1 MSEPIIVCPKCR
13 CEIPLTASLAAPLI
27 EQTRQSFQEQ
37 LAMKE
42 AEFEEKKEELRQKQN
57 ALARMRES
65 IEEQISSRIQLE
77 REQIAASEAK
87 KAREATAFEM
97 ETLSKEAQELRAILA
112 AYHEKL
118 AAAQN
123 EQAELLRKQRE
134 LEDAKRE
141 LDLTIEQKVQAS
153 LSNVRR
159 KAIND
164 VEEAFKLK
172 LSDKDHQLAALGRT
186 IEDLKRKAEQGSQ
199 QSQGEVLEIELEELL
214 QSKFPLDLI
223 EPVAK
228 GELGA
233 DIIQRVN
240 GVTGATR
247 GIILW
252 ESKRTKYWNDDWLP
266 KLREDQRRSNADIAL
281 IVSQTLP
288 KHIDSFDLME
298 GVWITH
304 PRCAVPVAVALR
316 ESLIQLSGARLLQQ
330 GQQTKTEQVYQY
342 LTGTRFKQRVEAI
355 IEKFT
360 DMREDLDKERR
371 YMLKQWA
378 KRDAQIL
385 SVIESTAGMYGD
397 LQGIAGRAMP
407 EISTLDLPLLD
418 GPVSDES

>member
-1 MSEPIIVCPKCR
+1 MVDADEVWPADFKRDFGCIGLNRRLGGRRRWRRTIST
-13 CEIPLTASLAAPLI
+13 LM
-27 EQTRQSFQEQ
+27 RQEGEGHSQ
-37 LAMKE
+37 
-42 AEFEEKKEELRQKQN
+42 
-57 ALARMRES
+57 S

-77 REQIAASEAK
+77 RAQIAASEVK

-97 ETLSKEAQELRAILA
+97 ETLSKEADELRGILA
-112 AYHEKL
+112 TYHEKL

-141 LDLTIEQKVQAS
+141 LDLTIEQRVQAS
-153 LSNVRR
+153 LSDVRR

-164 VEEAFKLK
+164 VEEAFKLR
-172 LSDKDHQLAALGRT
+172 LGDKDQQLAALGRT

-228 GELGA
+228 GELGG

-252 ESKRTKYWNDDWLP
+252 ESKRTKTWNDEWLP

-316 ESLIQLSGARLLQQ
+316 QSLIQLSGARQPQQ

-355 IEKFT
+355 VEKFT

-371 YMLKQWA
+371 YMVKQWA

-385 SVIESTAGMYGD
+385 SVIE
-397 LQGIAGRAMP
+397 RAVRVFQDRMSP
-407 EISTLDLPLLD
+407 
-418 GPVSDES
+418 G